1 MINSK
6 ILQKHYIKMKDFF
19 KRHNINKTDFII
31 IACSGWSDSM
41 FLSAEIL
48 KIHPKDK
55 IIIAHFNHQLRWT
68 ESYRDELFVR
78 NYCEKNNLKFE
89 SRTAN
94 IGEISQ
100 QNKVGIEEC
109 ARTERYIFLEKISDK
124 YLAKYIFTA
133 HHLWDSIET
142 FMFNLIRWTR
152 LNWLIWI
159 DEINCKILR
168 PLLNITKDE
177 ILKKCR
183 ENKIEFIEDSTN
195 LDDKYLRNH
204 IRLNIVPEFT
214 KINPGYEKSFLW
226 LFEYFKELKNFVEE
240 NVNSLIIESRE
251 INWYSNNFEIKSFK
265 ALNSLL
271 QKELI
276 SKIFKITNNGTI
288 WLSQWNINEV
298 TKFISDKWNNT
309 KKEIKNMKL
318 YKRNNKI
325 YF

>member
-19 KRHNINKTDFII
+19 KKHNINKSNTII

-41 FLSAEIL
+41 YLVGEII

-55 IIIAHFNHQLRWT
+55 IIIAHFNHQLRWN
-68 ESYRDELFVR
+68 ESIRDEQFVK

-89 SRTAN
+89 IWTAN
-94 IGEISQ
+94 IEKISL
-100 QNKVGIEEC
+100 QNKIGIEEC
-109 ARTERYIFLEKISDK
+109 ARAERYWFLEKISDK
-124 YLAKYIFTA
+124 YWSKHIFTA

-152 LNWLIWI
+152 LNWLTWI
-159 DEINCKILR
+159 DEINNKILR
-168 PLLNITKDE
+168 PLLNVTKEE
-177 ILKKCR
+177 ILAKCI
-183 ENKIEFIEDSTN
+183 ENKIAFIEDSTN
-195 LDDKYLRNH
+195 KNTKYLRNH
-204 IRLNIVPEFT
+204 IRLNIITKFA
-214 KINPGYEKSFLW
+214 KINPSYEKSFLW
-226 LFEYFKELKNFVEE
+226 LFEYFNELKNFVEE
-240 NVNSLIIESRE
+240 NINNLIIENNE
-251 INWYSNNFEIKSFK
+251 IDWYNNYIDIEGFK
-265 ALNSLL
+265 KLNPLL

-276 SKIFKITNNGTI
+276 SKIYKITNNGTI

-298 TKFISDKWNNT
+298 VKFINDKWNNT